1 MTINVGDRPHQIT
14 DEVYA
19 KILHHAYSDL
29 ILNNAARCARVHED
43 TLKRWMF
50 IGKEDLQF
58 NRVTFLASFYVQV
71 REKQA
76 TKISELLQKIEN
88 CSKNWQALAW
98 KLEKCFREDFGAD
111 APEFKELLD
120 QYIKLRDDFIK
131 LKNQL
136 ALTQGALKNAEK
148 LDSGS
153 DKPEA

>member
-1 MTINVGDRPHQIT
+1 MTIHIGDRPQQLT
-14 DEVYA
+14 DEALA

-29 ILNNAARCARVHED
+29 LLNNAARIAKVHEQ
-43 TLKRWMF
+43 TLKSWMER
-50 IGKEDLQF
+50 GKEDLT
-58 NRVTFLASFYVQV
+58 NLRPTFLANFFTQV

-76 TKISELLQKIEN
+76 TKISELLHKIEN
-88 CSKNWQALAW
+88 CAKNWQALAW

-136 ALTQGALKNAEK
+136 ALTQGALKNAEE
-148 LDSGS
+148 LDRGS
-153 DKPEA
+153 DKA